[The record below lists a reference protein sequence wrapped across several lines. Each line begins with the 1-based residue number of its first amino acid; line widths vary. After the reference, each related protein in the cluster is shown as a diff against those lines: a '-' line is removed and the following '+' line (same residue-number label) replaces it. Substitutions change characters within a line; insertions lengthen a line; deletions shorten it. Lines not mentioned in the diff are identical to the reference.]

1 MFKINTY
8 LSFLLGTIVKNK
20 VELTAMKNNFLIFL
34 FSFSLLSACQTTHP
48 ALVDYNGVDVEIA
61 TWIKH
66 QKLSTQQ
73 KTSLVQLSKAQ
84 QKLIDI
90 ENIQDNQKFTIAK
103 ENAIAMHC
111 AHQRLTENKNNQ
123 LQDQIFGQSKF
134 QILEIYKQQFPKL
147 KIDVN
152 SIQCE

>member
-48 ALVDYNGVDVEIA
+48 VLVDYNGVNTKIA

-66 QKLSTQQ
+66 QQLSTQQ
-73 KTSLVQLSKAQ
+73 K
-84 QKLIDI
+84 
-90 ENIQDNQKFTIAK
+90 
-103 ENAIAMHC
+103 
-111 AHQRLTENKNNQ
+111 NQ
-123 LQDQIFGQSKF
+123 LGTIKQSTT
-134 QILEIYKQQFPKL
+134 
-147 KIDVN
+147 KIN
-152 SIQCE
+152 